1 MLPRLVLLALFA
13 TLGGTCAAAQVTY
26 DRIVHA
32 ADNPQD
38 WVTYSGDYSGKRYS
52 ELTQVNTTNVSRLA
66 PAWAFQTQIAGKFET
81 TPLVIDGI
89 MFFTGLDNHGYAVDA
104 RTGRAIWRY
113 ERGLPAKIPAC

>member
-13 TLGGTCAAAQVTY
+13 TLGVTRAAAQVTY